1 METLYNDLE
10 DLCEIVSDKISEAN
24 KKMMQGGDLTGGD
37 VEYLDKLTHM
47 LKSIKTTMAM
57 MDAESGEYSG
67 NDRYSYDNGR
77 NNGGMSGRRY
87 YSGARGRSQRT
98 GRYVSRMG
106 RRSGDDQMVSELR
119 ELMEDAPDEKT
130 RAEFQKFI
138 SKIEQM

>member
-1 METLYNDLE
+1 MGNIYNDLE
-10 DLCEIVSDKISEAN
+10 DLCEMVGDKISEAN
-24 KKMMQGGDLTGGD
+24 QKMMQGGDLTGGD

-67 NDRYSYDNGR
+67 NDRYSGYD
-77 NNGGMSGRRY
+77 GGNSGRR

-106 RRSGDDQMVSELR
+106 RRASGDEQMVSELR
-119 ELMEDAPDEKT
+119 DLMENAPDDRT
-130 RAEFQKFI
+130 RQEFQKFI

>member
-67 NDRYSYDNGR
+67 NDRYSGYD
-77 NNGGMSGRRY
+77 GGNSGRRY
-87 YSGARGRSQRT
+87 YSGAIGRSQRT

-106 RRSGDDQMVSELR
+106 RRSGDEQMVSELR
-119 ELMEDAPDEKT
+119 DLMENAPDDRT
-130 RAEFQKFI
+130 RQEFQKFI

>member
-1 METLYNDLE
+1 MGNIYNDLE
-10 DLCEIVSDKISEAN
+10 DLCEMVGDKISEAN
-24 KKMMQGGDLTGGD
+24 QKMMQGGDLTGGD
-37 VEYLDKLTHM
+37 VDYLDRLTHM

-98 GRYVSRMG
+98 GRYVSRG

-119 ELMEDAPDEKT
+119 ELMEDEQNEKT